1 MIKIED
7 SNAECYHINPMQ
19 VVYVKERFCSR
30 DQCAMWKILLATGE
44 VIMTKNI
51 EGSKKIIE
59 SIRKRY
65 S

>member
-19 VVYVKERFCSR
+19 VVYVKERLCPSSE
-30 DQCAMWKILLATGE
+30 DQMWKILLSTGE
-44 VIMTKNI
+44 VIMTKNVK
-51 EGSKKIIE
+51 GAQTIIE
-59 SIRKRY
+59 SIKQRY